1 MPAMALGTTT
11 IENIVAH
18 DAAALEKDLASIDPD
33 AAADAARRAADRH
46 ALQQMLV
53 DPDVGIPQLVPVI
66 NYEPV
71 LVGRVLQMANS
82 AALNPTR
89 RQITDLRTGVTRVG
103 FDLLRSA
110 ALAYAL
116 RQVSQAHSVKDI
128 RPHLEALWERSAWT
142 AAVSFVIAR
151 KFTTRESRHRLPRRA
166 HARRRQAVHPDARR
180 AFSVRV
186 ARSHQVRRNPAQVAC
201 AVRAA
206 PSSPAGASTTKSSR
220 PSCNYENLNREVVGD
235 EPDLTDILAT
245 SYLVVGHAGRM
256 QDLSMTVEKI
266 ASFSRLRLDL
276 MAVEETLE
284 QAREEIEDL
293 RLAIAL
299 SRGALRGGSGATSV
313 DASQSRSHGV
323 RGQDRVTRRRLLADG
338 QARSVD
344 GGAARLCHRH
354 LAADRHCPRRTA
366 GCMAGRSCP
375 ECSSAHS
382 S

>member
-18 DAAALEKDLASIDPD
+18 DAMALDKDLASIRLD
-33 AAADAARRAADRH
+33 AAVVLPGVPQIVTR
-46 ALQQMLV
+46 LQQLLS

-89 RQITDLRTGVTRVG
+89 RQVTDLRTAITRVG

-110 ALAYAL
+110 SLAYAL
-116 RQVSQAHSVKDI
+116 RQLSQAHSVKDI

-151 KFTTRESRHRLPRRA
+151 KFTKVNRDLAFLAGLMHGVGKLFILTRAAHYPFVLRDRTKYGVILRKWHASFAKAILGGWRLNEA
-166 HARRRQAVHPDARR
+166 VVQAVG
-180 AFSVRV
+180 
-186 ARSHQVRRNPAQVAC
+186 Q
-201 AVRAA
+201 
-206 PSSPAGASTTKSSR
+206 
-220 PSCNYENLNREVVGD
+220 YENLNREVVGD

-245 SYLVVGHAGRM
+245 SFLVVGHTGRM

-266 ASFSRLRLDL
+266 SAFSRLRLDV

-284 QAREEIEDL
+284 TAREEIEDL
-293 RLAIAL
+293 RLSI
-299 SRGALRGGSGATSV
+299 R
-313 DASQSRSHGV
+313 
-323 RGQDRVTRRRLLADG
+323 
-338 QARSVD
+338 
-344 GGAARLCHRH
+344 
-354 LAADRHCPRRTA
+354 
-366 GCMAGRSCP
+366 
-375 ECSSAHS
+375 
-382 S
+382 

>member
-1 MPAMALGTTT
+1 MPGTALGTTT

-18 DAAALEKDLASIDPD
+18 DAAALEKDLSSIRSD
-33 AAADAARRAADRH
+33 AAVTLPGVPQIVTR
-46 ALQQMLV
+46 LQQMLS
-53 DPDVGIPQLVPVI
+53 DPEVGIPQLVPVI

-110 ALAYAL
+110 ALA
-116 RQVSQAHSVKDI
+116 
-128 RPHLEALWERSAWT
+128 WT

-151 KFTTRESRHRLPRRA
+151 KFTRVNR
-166 HARRRQAVHPDARR
+166 DI
-180 AFSVRV
+180 AFLAGLMHGVGKLFV
-186 ARSHQVRRNPAQVAC
+186 LT
-201 AVRAA
+201 RAA
-206 PSSPAGASTTKSSR
+206 HYPFVLRDRSKYAGMLRKWHALFAKRILTGWR
-220 PSCNYENLNREVVGD
+220 VHEEVINAVVQYENLNREVVGD

-266 ASFSRLRLDL
+266 SAFSRLRLDL

-293 RLAIAL
+293 RLAI
-299 SRGALRGGSGATSV
+299 G
-313 DASQSRSHGV
+313 
-323 RGQDRVTRRRLLADG
+323 
-338 QARSVD
+338 
-344 GGAARLCHRH
+344 
-354 LAADRHCPRRTA
+354 
-366 GCMAGRSCP
+366 
-375 ECSSAHS
+375 
-382 S
+382 

>member
-18 DAAALEKDLASIDPD
+18 DAAALEKDLIAIRPD
-33 AAADAARRAADRH
+33 TQITLPGVPQIVTR
-46 ALQQMLV
+46 LQQMLS
-53 DPDVGIPQLVPVI
+53 DPEVGIPQLVPVI

-89 RQITDLRTGVTRVG
+89 KKITDVRTAVMRVG

-110 ALAYAL
+110 ALAYSM
-116 RQVSQAHSVKDI
+116 RQLSQAHQVKDI

-151 KFTTRESRHRLPRRA
+151 KFTRVNRDL
-166 HARRRQAVHPDARR
+166 
-180 AFSVRV
+180 AFLGGLMHGVGKLFILT
-186 ARSHQVRRNPAQVAC
+186 
-201 AVRAA
+201 RAA
-206 PSSPAGASTTKSSR
+206 HFPFVLRDRTKYGAILRKWHAPFAKSILSGWR
-220 PSCNYENLNREVVGD
+220 INDEVITAVTQYENLNREVQGE

-276 MAVEETLE
+276 TAVEETLE
-284 QAREEIEDL
+284 QAKEEIEDL
-293 RLAIAL
+293 RLAIK
-299 SRGALRGGSGATSV
+299 
-313 DASQSRSHGV
+313 
-323 RGQDRVTRRRLLADG
+323 
-338 QARSVD
+338 
-344 GGAARLCHRH
+344 
-354 LAADRHCPRRTA
+354 
-366 GCMAGRSCP
+366 
-375 ECSSAHS
+375 
-382 S
+382 